1 MRFPQLV
8 VFEADGRLT
17 ASLGP
22 LAEELGLSPRQVQQP
37 EACRRALRRGGPNV
51 LLLRAGRDLDR
62 EFALLDQ
69 VSRSMPE
76 TRIVVVLDQDDARLR
91 GLAWDLGAAYVL
103 PLTRSRDLLPD
114 LIRGMVG
121 RQGSP
126 TDGAAR

>member
-1 MRFPQLV
+1 MRFPQLL

-22 LAEELGLSPRQVQQP
+22 LAEELSLSPRHVQQP

-69 VSRSMPE
+69 VSRSLPE

-103 PLTRSRDLLPD
+103 PLARSRDLLAD
-114 LIRGMVG
+114 VIRGMVG
-121 RQGSP
+121 QAG
-126 TDGAAR
+126 G